1 MADETATLAA
11 YVADLQFEDIPHEVL
26 ERAKVLTL
34 DFLGSAIRARRD
46 AESTA
51 SLLKMLEALAL
62 DGKGESTV
70 FGDTKAW
77 TPAVAALLNGAL
89 GHSLD
94 FDDTHADSSLHPSAP
109 VVPAAFAVGELVGAS
124 GRDVLTAIVAGYEV
138 CCRLGNALDPT
149 SHYAR
154 GFHPTATAGTYGAAA
169 AAAKLFGLSKAQIVA
184 AFGVS
189 GSQAAGSLQFLV
201 NGGWNKRYQ
210 VGAAAMNGVIAAT
223 LARNDFV
230 GSSESVEGKHG
241 LLAGYS
247 DNARPDKAVAGL
259 GKTYETLKI
268 GVKPYPSCR
277 YTHAAIDALIAM
289 RREHNLTPDQIKRV
303 EIGLHR
309 NGITLTGDAATK
321 RHPTSI
327 VGGQFSM
334 FFTGAVALDQ
344 GRFGWDD
351 YDRLGD
357 ASVDALADKFDVVQD
372 DRLEIGRTHPFG
384 ARVSITTDDGVHER
398 LHADP
403 SGEPSSFPDAQAMQ
417 QKFLTLARPVLRD
430 RADQF
435 ADAILTLERFDRVAT
450 ATHLGTAVE
459 LLRHSGAREAGARN
473 ATMTGSREPGMT
485 TYVTD
490 VLTQLRDLAAHFA
503 RVLHERPALLIQR
516 EAGNAGRSTHPQPRV
531 VKNNTRVS
539 HHGYAGNTRHSP
551 RDGFNGFLRA
561 LLGDR
566 AFLPPSPVKFLS
578 PT

>member
-1 MADETATLAA
+1 MAEETATLAA
-11 YVADLQFEDIPHEVL
+11 YVADLKFADIPHEVL
-26 ERAKVLTL
+26 DRAKVLTL

-46 AESTA
+46 AESTP
-51 SLLKMLEALAL
+51 SLLKMLGALAL
-62 DGKGESTV
+62 DGQGQSTV
-70 FGDTKAW
+70 FGDAKTW

-94 FDDTHADSSLHPSAP
+94 FD
-109 VVPAAFAVGELVGAS
+109 
-124 GRDVLTAIVAGYEV
+124 
-138 CCRLGNALDPT
+138 
-149 SHYAR
+149 
-154 GFHPTATAGTYGAAA
+154 TYGAAA
-169 AAAKLFGLSKAQIVA
+169 AAAKLFGLSKQQIIA

-201 NGGWNKRYQ
+201 NGAWNKRYQ

-230 GSSESVEGKHG
+230 GATESVEGQHG
-241 LLAGYS
+241 LLVGYS
-247 DNARPDKAVAGL
+247 DNAHPDKVVAGL
-259 GKTYETLKI
+259 GEMYETMKI

-277 YTHAAIDALIAM
+277 YTHAALDALIAM

-351 YDRLGD
+351 YQRLGD
-357 ASVDALADKFDVVQD
+357 TAVDALADKFDVVQD
-372 DRLEIGRTHPFG
+372 DRLEIGRSHPFG

-403 SGEPSSFPDAQAMQ
+403 SGEPNSFPDAQAMA
-417 QKFLTLARPVLRD
+417 QKFLTLARPVLNG

-435 ADAILTLERFDRVAT
+435 ADAILSLELFDRVEKA
-450 ATHLGTAVE
+450 
-459 LLRHSGAREAGARN
+459 
-473 ATMTGSREPGMT
+473 
-485 TYVTD
+485 
-490 VLTQLRDLAAHFA
+490 TQL
-503 RVLHERPALLIQR
+503 
-516 EAGNAGRSTHPQPRV
+516 GRQ
-531 VKNNTRVS
+531 
-539 HHGYAGNTRHSP
+539 
-551 RDGFNGFLRA
+551 
-561 LLGDR
+561 
-566 AFLPPSPVKFLS
+566 
-578 PT
+578 

>member
-1 MADETATLAA
+1 MAHETETLAG
-11 YVADLQFEDIPHEVL
+11 YVANLKFEDIPPEVL

-46 AESTA
+46 AESTP

-70 FGDTKAW
+70 FGDTKTW
-77 TPAVAALLNGAL
+77 TPAIAALLNGAL

-94 FDDTHADSSLHPSAP
+94 FDDTLADSSLHPSAP
-109 VVPAAFAVGELVGAS
+109 VVPAAFAVGEMVGAS
-124 GRDVLTAIVAGYEV
+124 GREVLTAIVAGYEV

-149 SHYAR
+149 SHYKK

-169 AAAKLFGLSKAQIVA
+169 AAGKLFGLSKDQIIS

-201 NGGWNKRYQ
+201 NGAWNKRYQ

-241 LLAGYS
+241 LLVGYS
-247 DNARPDKAVAGL
+247 DDAHPDKAVAGL

-277 YTHAAIDALIAM
+277 YTHAALDALIAM

-309 NGITLTGDAATK
+309 NGITLTGDAA
-321 RHPTSI
+321 
-327 VGGQFSM
+327 
-334 FFTGAVALDQ
+334 AN
-344 GRFGWDD
+344 
-351 YDRLGD
+351 
-357 ASVDALADKFDVVQD
+357 ALADKFDVVQD

-398 LHADP
+398 LYADP
-403 SGEPSSFPDAQAMQ
+403 SGEPNSFPDAQAMA
-417 QKFLTLARPVLRD
+417 QKFLTLARPVLNG
-430 RADQF
+430 RADQL
-435 ADAILTLERFDRVAT
+435 ADAILSLERFDRVAK
-450 ATHLGTAVE
+450 ATE
-459 LLRHSGAREAGARN
+459 L
-473 ATMTGSREPGMT
+473 
-485 TYVTD
+485 
-490 VLTQLRDLAAHFA
+490 
-503 RVLHERPALLIQR
+503 
-516 EAGNAGRSTHPQPRV
+516 
-531 VKNNTRVS
+531 
-539 HHGYAGNTRHSP
+539 
-551 RDGFNGFLRA
+551 
-561 LLGDR
+561 
-566 AFLPPSPVKFLS
+566 
-578 PT
+578 